1 VYFNANIGDNHK
13 VLVEAQLEKSYN
25 KSDGEDLWVREEAI
39 MNSIRI
45 AAEIGSSAAKF
56 LDEGFKG
63 GASSAEICF
72 GIKMTSDGAVA
83 ISMNPDGG
91 QFRITV
97 KQRQAIVQA
106 SQTGQTGQTDSAP
119 GPYRFQED
127 GGVESEGDHLADELM
142 NRIGKNIFGDGD

>member
-13 VLVEAQLEKSYN
+13 VLVEAQLEAAYN
-25 KSDGEDLWVREEAI
+25 KSDGDDLWVREEAI

-45 AAEIGSSAAKF
+45 AAEIGASAAKF

-63 GASSAEICF
+63 SKSSAEISF
-72 GIKMTSDGAVA
+72 GIKMTSEGAVA
-83 ISMNPDGG
+83 ISMSPDGG
-91 QFRITV
+91 QFKITV
-97 KQRQAIVQA
+97 KQRETMVQA
-106 SQTGQTGQTDSAP
+106 SQVSQTDSAP
-119 GPYRFQED
+119 ASYRFQED

>member
-13 VLVEAQLEKSYN
+13 VLVEAQLEAAYN
-25 KSDGEDLWVREEAI
+25 KSDGDDLWVREEAI

-45 AAEIGSSAAKF
+45 AAEIGASAAKF

-63 GASSAEICF
+63 SKSSAEISF
-72 GIKMTSDGAVA
+72 GIKMTSEGAVA
-83 ISMNPDGG
+83 LSMSPDGG
-91 QFRITV
+91 QFKITV
-97 KQRQAIVQA
+97 KQRETMAQT
-106 SQTGQTGQTDSAP
+106 SQTSQTSQTDSAP
-119 GPYRFQED
+119 ASYRFQED